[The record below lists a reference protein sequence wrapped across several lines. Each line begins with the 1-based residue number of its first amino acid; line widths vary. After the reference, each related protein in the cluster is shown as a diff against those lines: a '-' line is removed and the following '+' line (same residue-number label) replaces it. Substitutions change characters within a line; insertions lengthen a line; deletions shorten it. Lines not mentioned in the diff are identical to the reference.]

1 MTRKELKERAEAYS
15 PDERAREGYLDGFKA
30 AMAYFL
36 KEFDHEPETR
46 RKWGTAAALLRGMQ
60 TGDST
65 TVPIRNARDWQ
76 RWRVLCN
83 HYNTTY
89 GVYFKVEIEK
99 TGRESVIITRRY

>member
-1 MTRKELKERAEAYS
+1 MTRSELEQKVLAYSSDPAVKEAYK
-15 PDERAREGYLDGFKA
+15 DGFKA
-30 AMAYFL
+30 AMAYYV
-36 KEFDHEPETR
+36 KEFDREPETR
-46 RKWGTAAALLRGMQ
+46 RKWGTAVALLRGMQ

-65 TVPIRNARDWQ
+65 TVPIKNARDWQ

-99 TGRESVIITRRY
+99 TERESVIITRRY

>member
-1 MTRKELKERAEAYS
+1 MTRSELARMAEAYS
-15 PDERAREGYLDGFKA
+15 TDAATKEAYKDGFKA